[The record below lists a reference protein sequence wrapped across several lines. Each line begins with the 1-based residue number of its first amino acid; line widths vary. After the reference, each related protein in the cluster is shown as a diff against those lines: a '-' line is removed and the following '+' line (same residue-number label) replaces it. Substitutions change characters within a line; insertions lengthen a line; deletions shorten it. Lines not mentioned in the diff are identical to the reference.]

1 MVALRAGLGLVAL
14 ASRRPARLPEVIP
27 TLAVW
32 LGSGA
37 LAAWGLYHAVL
48 LAVPNDLTGSA
59 PTDPTRLGIALV
71 EVALGIALVA
81 GLWCS
86 RHADRRP
93 ESAPHA

>member
-48 LAVPNDLTGSA
+48 LAVPNDLTRR
-59 PTDPTRLGIALV
+59 PTRRAW
-71 EVALGIALVA
+71 ASPWSRSLGIALVA

-86 RHADRRP
+86 RPADRRP